1 MGAQFFGLIAILVSL
16 VGLIMASGAAD
27 DAMYVDGMIFAAFGV
42 IMVFWL
48 IGRSGRSPSD
58 G

>member
-16 VGLIMASGAAD
+16 VGLVMASGAAD

-42 IMVFWL
+42 IVVFWL
-48 IGRSGRSPSD
+48 IGRSGNSPSD